1 MAQLQASIANIAR
14 TAITAAIVAGMTA
27 FGAGLASA
35 DSSENADVA
44 ARARAILAVNA
55 DRAYGDYLAGDCV
68 ACHRQSGAADGIPPI
83 AGLPVEHL
91 VNALVEYKLG
101 VRTNEVMTVR
111 TSRLGDEEIAALAA
125 HFAAQK
131 P

>member
-1 MAQLQASIANIAR
+1 MAQLHASNANVGRTIA
-14 TAITAAIVAGMTA
+14 TAAFFAASLA
-27 FGAGLASA
+27 FGWSSARA
-35 DSSENADVA
+35 DSSENTDVA
-44 ARARAILAVNA
+44 AHVTTILALNA
-55 DRAYGDYLAGDCV
+55 DAAYGDYLAGDCV

-101 VRTNEVMTVR
+101 VRDNEVMTVR

-125 HFAAQK
+125 HFAAQM